1 MCGYNECADLGMGDG
16 QSVHPDTPAA
26 PLVFDGVVEQDA
38 EDGVHHLCDFLL
50 FTVLWV
56 DEAQREHPLLPY
68 GALQQTPE
76 TTEHTAMRRWYAAQS
91 HRCTERRVKYVS
103 IL

>member
-1 MCGYNECADLGMGDG
+1 MGDG
-16 QSVHPDTPAA
+16 QSVHPDTPAP

-50 FTVLWV
+50 LAVPGV
-56 DEAQREHPLLPY
+56 DEAQREHPLLPH

-76 TTEHTAMRRWYAAQS
+76 TTKHES
-91 HRCTERRVKYVS
+91 HENVATPLKVIVARSAV
-103 IL
+103 